1 MVLLTRTVQESF
13 SKDFF
18 KKAVDTVL
26 KGSIFSKYKI
36 YDKDKR
42 FAIIEIPLNSTSG
55 EMDYKDFLRL
65 LAKVLDEFNLS
76 KKSLSAISPMGFYPS
91 ITSSKGF
98 LAIKCYA
105 EYGNF
110 FEKKQREDA
119 QISPSL
125 GTPPAHL
132 GGIISIGQGSP
143 TPGKDAISSAMKTYL
158 DKNSIPQRD
167 SEGKK

>member
-1 MVLLTRTVQESF
+1 MVLLTHQVQESF
-13 SKDFF
+13 SKDYF
-18 KKAVDTVL
+18 KKAVNTVL

-55 EMDYKDFLRL
+55 EMDYRDFLRL
-65 LAKVLDEFNLS
+65 LTKVLDDF
-76 KKSLSAISPMGFYPS
+76 KKLGFYPS

-158 DKNSIPQRD
+158 NKNFIPQRD
-167 SEGKK
+167 SEGRK

>member
-13 SKDFF
+13 SKDYF
-18 KKAVDTVL
+18 KKAVNTVL

-42 FAIIEIPLNSTSG
+42 FAIIEIPLNPTAG
-55 EMDYKDFLRL
+55 EMDYRDFLRL
-65 LAKVLDEFNLS
+65 LTKVLDDF
-76 KKSLSAISPMGFYPS
+76 KKLGFYPS

-110 FEKKQREDA
+110 FEKKQREEA
-119 QISPSL
+119 QTSTSL

-132 GGIISIGQGSP
+132 SGVISIGQKFP
-143 TPGKDAISSAMKTYL
+143 APGDDAISFAMKTYL
-158 DKNSIPQRD
+158 DRNSIPQRD
-167 SEGKK
+167 SEGRK

>member
-1 MVLLTRTVQESF
+1 MVLLTHQVQESF
-13 SKDFF
+13 SKDYF
-18 KKAVDTVL
+18 KIAVNTVL

-55 EMDYKDFLRL
+55 EMDYRDFLRL
-65 LAKVLDEFNLS
+65 LTKVLDDF
-76 KKSLSAISPMGFYPS
+76 KKLGFYPS

-119 QISPSL
+119 QTSASL

-158 DKNSIPQRD
+158 DKNSMPQRD
-167 SEGKK
+167 SEGRK

>member
-1 MVLLTRTVQESF
+1 MVLLTRTIQESF
-13 SKDFF
+13 SKNYF

-42 FAIIEIPLNSTSG
+42 FVIIEIPLNSTSG

-65 LAKVLDEFNLS
+65 LTKVLDDF
-76 KKSLSAISPMGFYPS
+76 KKLGFYPS

-167 SEGKK
+167 SEGRK

>member
-1 MVLLTRTVQESF
+1 MVLLTHQVQESF
-13 SKDFF
+13 SKDYF

-26 KGSIFSKYKI
+26 KGSVFSKYKI

-42 FAIIEIPLNSTSG
+42 FTIIEIPLSPTAG
-55 EMDYKDFLRL
+55 EMDYRDFLRL
-65 LAKVLDEFNLS
+65 LAKILNEF
-76 KKSLSAISPMGFYPS
+76 KKLGFYLS

-119 QISPSL
+119 QTSASL
-125 GTPPAHL
+125 GTPSAHL
-132 GGIISIGQGSP
+132 GGVFALNTGTPAPTEDSISKSV
-143 TPGKDAISSAMKTYL
+143 KLYL
-158 DKNSIPQRD
+158 DKNKMPQKED
-167 SEGKK
+167 FGGSE

>member
-13 SKDFF
+13 SKDYF

-42 FAIIEIPLNSTSG
+42 FAIIEIPLSPTSE
-55 EMDYKDFLRL
+55 EMDCRDFLRL
-65 LAKVLDEFNLS
+65 LTKVLNDF
-76 KKSLSAISPMGFYPS
+76 KKLGFYPS

-125 GTPPAHL
+125 GTPPACV
-132 GGIISIGQGSP
+132 GGVFSLNGGTPAP
-143 TPGKDAISSAMKTYL
+143 TEDAISKSVKQYLNRTKTPRREDFGGY
-158 DKNSIPQRD
+158 R
-167 SEGKK
+167 

>member
-13 SKDFF
+13 SKDYF
-18 KKAVDTVL
+18 KKAVEAVL

-42 FAIIEIPLNSTSG
+42 FAIIEIPLNPAAG
-55 EMDYKDFLRL
+55 EMDYRDFLRL
-65 LAKVLDEFNLS
+65 LAKVLDDF
-76 KKSLSAISPMGFYPS
+76 KKLGFYPS

-110 FEKKQREDA
+110 FENKQREDA

-125 GTPPAHL
+125 GTPPAHVGGVFALSAGTPAPTEDSISKSMKLYL
-132 GGIISIGQGSP
+132 GKNKVPQKEDFGGS
-143 TPGKDAISSAMKTYL
+143 
-158 DKNSIPQRD
+158 R
-167 SEGKK
+167 

>member
-1 MVLLTRTVQESF
+1 MILLTRTVQESF
-13 SKDFF
+13 SKDYF
-18 KKAVDTVL
+18 KKAVNTVL

-55 EMDYKDFLRL
+55 EMDYRDFLRL
-65 LAKVLDEFNLS
+65 LTKVLDDF
-76 KKSLSAISPMGFYPS
+76 KKLGFYPS

>member
-1 MVLLTRTVQESF
+1 MVLLTHTVQESF
-13 SKDFF
+13 SKDYF
-18 KKAVDTVL
+18 KKAVDAVL

-42 FAIIEIPLNSTSG
+42 FAIIEIPLSPTSG
-55 EMDYKDFLRL
+55 EMDYRDFLRL
-65 LAKVLDEFNLS
+65 LAKVLDDF
-76 KKSLSAISPMGFYPS
+76 KKLGFYPS

-132 GGIISIGQGSP
+132 GGIISIRQGSP

>member
-1 MVLLTRTVQESF
+1 MVLLTHRVQESF
-13 SKDFF
+13 SKDYF

-55 EMDYKDFLRL
+55 EMDYRDFLRL
-65 LAKVLDEFNLS
+65 LAKVLDGF
-76 KKSLSAISPMGFYPS
+76 KKLGFYPS

-132 GGIISIGQGSP
+132 SGIISVGQGSP

-167 SEGKK
+167 LEGRK

>member
-13 SKDFF
+13 SKDYF

-36 YDKDKR
+36 YDEDKR
-42 FAIIEIPLNSTSG
+42 FAIIEIPLNPTSG
-55 EMDYKDFLRL
+55 EMDYRDFLRL
-65 LAKVLDEFNLS
+65 RTKVLDDF
-76 KKSLSAISPMGFYPS
+76 KKLGFYPS

-125 GTPPAHL
+125 GTPPACVGGVFALNTGTPAPAEDSISKSMKLYL
-132 GGIISIGQGSP
+132 G
-143 TPGKDAISSAMKTYL
+143 
-158 DKNSIPQRD
+158 KNKMPQKED
-167 SEGKK
+167 FEESK

>member
-42 FAIIEIPLNSTSG
+42 FAIVEIPLNSTSG

-65 LAKVLDEFNLS
+65 LAKVLDEF
-76 KKSLSAISPMGFYPS
+76 KKLGFYPS

>member
-1 MVLLTRTVQESF
+1 MVLLTHQVQESF
-13 SKDFF
+13 SKDYF
-18 KKAVDTVL
+18 KKAVNTVL

-55 EMDYKDFLRL
+55 EMDYRDFLRL
-65 LAKVLDEFNLS
+65 LTKVLDDF
-76 KKSLSAISPMGFYPS
+76 KKLGFYPS

-119 QISPSL
+119 QISLSL

-132 GGIISIGQGSP
+132 VGIISVRQESP

-167 SEGKK
+167 SEGRK

>member
-13 SKDFF
+13 SKDYF
-18 KKAVDTVL
+18 KKAVNTVL

-42 FAIIEIPLNSTSG
+42 FAIIEIPLNPTSG
-55 EMDYKDFLRL
+55 EMDYRDFLRL
-65 LAKVLDEFNLS
+65 LAKVLDEF
-76 KKSLSAISPMGFYPS
+76 KKLGFYSS

-119 QISPSL
+119 QTSASL

-132 GGIISIGQGSP
+132 GGVISIGQGTS

-158 DKNSIPQRD
+158 DKNSMLQKD
-167 SEGKK
+167 SEGRK

>member
-13 SKDFF
+13 SKDYF

-36 YDKDKR
+36 YDNDKR
-42 FAIIEIPLNSTSG
+42 FAIIEIPLNPTSG
-55 EMDYKDFLRL
+55 EMDYRDFLRL
-65 LAKVLDEFNLS
+65 LAKVLDDF
-76 KKSLSAISPMGFYPS
+76 KKLGFYPS

-132 GGIISIGQGSP
+132 GGVFALNAGTPVSTEDSISKSV
-143 TPGKDAISSAMKTYL
+143 KLYF
-158 DKNSIPQRD
+158 DKNKMPQKED
-167 SEGKK
+167 FGGSE

>member
-13 SKDFF
+13 SKDYF

-42 FAIIEIPLNSTSG
+42 FAIIEIPLDSTSG
-55 EMDYKDFLRL
+55 EMDYRDFLRL
-65 LAKVLDEFNLS
+65 LAKILNEF
-76 KKSLSAISPMGFYPS
+76 KKLGFYPS

-132 GGIISIGQGSP
+132 GGVISIGQGSP

>member
-13 SKDFF
+13 SKDYF

-26 KGSIFSKYKI
+26 KGSIFFFFLI

-42 FAIIEIPLNSTSG
+42 FDIIVFLLNPSSG
-55 EMDYKDFLRL
+55 ALDYRDFLRL
-65 LAKVLDEFNLS
+65 LTKVLDDFKRL
-76 KKSLSAISPMGFYPS
+76 GFYPS

-110 FEKKQREDA
+110 FEKKQR
-119 QISPSL
+119 
-125 GTPPAHL
+125 
-132 GGIISIGQGSP
+132 
-143 TPGKDAISSAMKTYL
+143 
-158 DKNSIPQRD
+158 
-167 SEGKK
+167 

>member
-13 SKDFF
+13 SKDYF

-42 FAIIEIPLNSTSG
+42 FAIIEIPLSPTSG
-55 EMDYKDFLRL
+55 EMDYRDFLRL
-65 LAKVLDEFNLS
+65 LTKVLDDF
-76 KKSLSAISPMGFYPS
+76 KKLGFYPS

-125 GTPPAHL
+125 GTPPAYVGGVFALNTGTPAPEEDSISKSMKLYL
-132 GGIISIGQGSP
+132 G
-143 TPGKDAISSAMKTYL
+143 
-158 DKNSIPQRD
+158 KNKMPQKEDFGR
-167 SEGKK
+167 SK

>member
-1 MVLLTRTVQESF
+1 MVLLTHTVQESF
-13 SKDFF
+13 SKDYF
-18 KKAVDTVL
+18 KKAVNTVL

-55 EMDYKDFLRL
+55 EMDYRDFLRL
-65 LAKVLDEFNLS
+65 LAKVLDDF
-76 KKSLSAISPMGFYPS
+76 KKLGFYPS

-119 QISPSL
+119 QTSASL

-143 TPGKDAISSAMKTYL
+143 TLGKDAISSAMKTYL

-167 SEGKK
+167 SEGRK

>member
-1 MVLLTRTVQESF
+1 MVLLTHQVQESF
-13 SKDFF
+13 SKDYF
-18 KKAVDTVL
+18 KKAVDAVL

-65 LAKVLDEFNLS
+65 LTKVLDDF
-76 KKSLSAISPMGFYPS
+76 KKLGFYPS

-132 GGIISIGQGSP
+132 GGVFALNTGTPAPTEDSISKSV
-143 TPGKDAISSAMKTYL
+143 KLYL
-158 DKNSIPQRD
+158 DKNKMPQKED
-167 SEGKK
+167 FGGSE

>member
-1 MVLLTRTVQESF
+1 MVLLTHTVQESF
-13 SKDFF
+13 SKDYF
-18 KKAVDTVL
+18 KKAVNTVL

-42 FAIIEIPLNSTSG
+42 FAIVEIPLNSTSG
-55 EMDYKDFLRL
+55 EMDYRDFLRL
-65 LAKVLDEFNLS
+65 LAKVLDDF
-76 KKSLSAISPMGFYPS
+76 KKLGFYPS

-110 FEKKQREDA
+110 FEKKQKEDA
-119 QISPSL
+119 QTSASL

-132 GGIISIGQGSP
+132 GGIISIRQGSP

-158 DKNSIPQRD
+158 DKNSMPQRD
-167 SEGKK
+167 SEGRK

>member
-1 MVLLTRTVQESF
+1 MVLLTHQVQESF
-13 SKDFF
+13 SKDYF

-65 LAKVLDEFNLS
+65 LTKVLDDF
-76 KKSLSAISPMGFYPS
+76 KKLGFYPS

>member
-1 MVLLTRTVQESF
+1 MVLLTHQVQESF
-13 SKDFF
+13 SKDYF
-18 KKAVDTVL
+18 KKAVNTVL

-42 FAIIEIPLNSTSG
+42 FDIIEIPLNSTSG
-55 EMDYKDFLRL
+55 EMDYRDFLRL
-65 LAKVLDEFNLS
+65 LAKVLDDF
-76 KKSLSAISPMGFYPS
+76 KKLGFYPS

-110 FEKKQREDA
+110 FKKKQREDA

-143 TPGKDAISSAMKTYL
+143 TPGGDAISSAMKTYL
-158 DKNSIPQRD
+158 DKNSILQRD
-167 SEGKK
+167 SEGRK

>member
-1 MVLLTRTVQESF
+1 MVLLTCTVQESF
-13 SKDFF
+13 SKDYF
-18 KKAVDTVL
+18 KKAVDAVL

-42 FAIIEIPLNSTSG
+42 FAIIEIPLSPTSG
-55 EMDYKDFLRL
+55 EMDYRDFLRL
-65 LAKVLDEFNLS
+65 LAKVLDDF
-76 KKSLSAISPMGFYPS
+76 KKLGFYPS

-132 GGIISIGQGSP
+132 GGVFSLNGGTPAPAEDSISKS
-143 TPGKDAISSAMKTYL
+143 MKLYL
-158 DKNSIPQRD
+158 RKNKMPQKEDFGR
-167 SEGKK
+167 SK

>member
-1 MVLLTRTVQESF
+1 MILLKSSVQESF
-13 SKDFF
+13 SKDYF
-18 KKAVDTVL
+18 KKAVNTVL

-42 FAIIEIPLNSTSG
+42 FAIIEIPLNPTSG
-55 EMDYKDFLRL
+55 EMDYRDFLRL
-65 LAKVLDEFNLS
+65 LTKVLDDL
-76 KKSLSAISPMGFYPS
+76 KKLGFYPS

-132 GGIISIGQGSP
+132 GRVISLGQGSSA
-143 TPGKDAISSAMKTYL
+143 PGKDAISSAMKTYL
-158 DKNSIPQRD
+158 DKNSVPQKD
-167 SEGKK
+167 LEGGNK

>member
-13 SKDFF
+13 SKDYF

-42 FAIIEIPLNSTSG
+42 FAIIEIPLNPTSG
-55 EMDYKDFLRL
+55 EMDYRDFLRL
-65 LAKVLDEFNLS
+65 LTKVLDDFNKL
-76 KKSLSAISPMGFYPS
+76 GFYPS

-125 GTPPAHL
+125 GTPPAYV

-158 DKNSIPQRD
+158 DKNSIPQRY

>member
-1 MVLLTRTVQESF
+1 MVLLTHQVQESF
-13 SKDFF
+13 SKDYF

-65 LAKVLDEFNLS
+65 LTKVLDDF
-76 KKSLSAISPMGFYPS
+76 KKLGFYPS

-132 GGIISIGQGSP
+132 GGVFALNTGTPAPTEDSISKSV
-143 TPGKDAISSAMKTYL
+143 KLYL
-158 DKNSIPQRD
+158 DKNKMPQKED
-167 SEGKK
+167 FGGSE

>member
-13 SKDFF
+13 SKDYF

-42 FAIIEIPLNSTSG
+42 FAIIEIPLNPTSG
-55 EMDYKDFLRL
+55 EMDYRDFLRL
-65 LAKVLDEFNLS
+65 LTKVLDDFKRL
-76 KKSLSAISPMGFYPS
+76 GFYPS

-125 GTPPAHL
+125 GTPPAYVGGVFALNTGTPAPEEDSISKSMKLYL
-132 GGIISIGQGSP
+132 G
-143 TPGKDAISSAMKTYL
+143 
-158 DKNSIPQRD
+158 KNKIPQKED
-167 SEGKK
+167 FGGSK